1 MERLRELEA
10 GHHFDADFSRDLQ
23 RAYLVLT
30 RAKMISQVEAI
41 VSGSKYDYFLDPEV
55 LSDEER
61 EDLREALISVENLQK
76 LAYNSF
82 FGGML

>member
-1 MERLRELEA
+1 VA
-10 GHHFDADFSRDLQ
+10 SYFDDVFSRRLQ
-23 RAYLVLT
+23 QAYLVLT

-55 LSDEER
+55 LREEER

-82 FGGML
+82 FGGMM